1 MVKSGNIVK
10 KITSREIRA
19 IKRYV
24 PHETARRLSLY
35 LRSLKMLDRKKKT
48 LASSEDITRFLNVS
62 SVQFRKDLSYF
73 GGFGKRGVGY
83 KVKVLM
89 KEIEKILGTDAVRKI
104 ALVGV
109 GKLGSALLGYT
120 GFPEFNLQIVAAF
133 DADPDKIG
141 KIKRGFKIGSISSMK
156 EITKKEGI
164 KVAILSVPAESAQ
177 KVAHDLARCGI
188 KAILNFA
195 PVNLV
200 LPKDVFVSNVD
211 MASELEGLIYKLKR
225 NACMRRTL

>member
-1 MVKSGNIVK
+1 MVKLLNIVK
-10 KITSREIRA
+10 KITSREMGSS
-19 IKRYV
+19 KRYI
-24 PHETARRLSLY
+24 PQETARRLSLY
-35 LRSLKMLDRKKKT
+35 LRSLRMLDQKKKVV
-48 LASSEDITRFLNVS
+48 ASSEDITGFLNVS

-83 KVKVLM
+83 EVKALM

-141 KIKRGFKIGSISSMK
+141 KIKRGFKIENISNMR
-156 EITKKEGI
+156 EIIKKEGAEI
-164 KVAILSVPAESAQ
+164 AILSVSAESAQ
-177 KVAHDLARCGI
+177 DVARALASSGI

-195 PVNLV
+195 PVNLA
-200 LPKDVFVSNVD
+200 LPEDVFISNVD
-211 MASELEGLIYKLKR
+211 MASELESLIYKLKR
-225 NACMRRTL
+225 GSA

>member
-1 MVKSGNIVK
+1 MGPL
-10 KITSREIRA
+10 
-19 IKRYV
+19 KRYI
-24 PHETARRLSLY
+24 PQETARRLSLY
-35 LRSLKMLDRKKKT
+35 LRSLKMLDQKKKT
-48 LASSEDITRFLNVS
+48 VASSEDITRFLNVS

-83 KVKVLM
+83 EVKVLM

-120 GFPEFNLQIVAAF
+120 GFPEFNLQIVVAF

-141 KIKRGFKIGSISSMK
+141 KVKRGFKIEGVNRMREAI
-156 EITKKEGI
+156 KKEGI
-164 KVAILSVPAESAQ
+164 EIAILSAPVESAQ
-177 KVAHDLARCGI
+177 KVAHELAKCGI
-188 KAILNFA
+188 RAILNFA

-211 MASELEGLIYKLKR
+211 MASELESLVYKL
-225 NACMRRTL
+225 RRTRRG

>member
-62 SVQFRKDLSYF
+62 SVLFRKDLSYF

-89 KEIEKILGTDAVRKI
+89 KEIEKILRTDAVRKI

-141 KIKRGFKIGSISSMK
+141 LKLISSY
-156 EITKKEGI
+156 
-164 KVAILSVPAESAQ
+164 Q
-177 KVAHDLARCGI
+177 KAT
-188 KAILNFA
+188 
-195 PVNLV
+195 PVNGLPQQLLFFQVLPAGRQV
-200 LPKDVFVSNVD
+200 LPK
-211 MASELEGLIYKLKR
+211 
-225 NACMRRTL
+225 

>member
-1 MVKSGNIVK
+1 MVKLSNIVK
-10 KITSREIRA
+10 KITIREMGP
-19 IKRYV
+19 IKRYI
-24 PHETARRLSLY
+24 PQETARRLSLY
-35 LRSLKMLDRKKKT
+35 LRSLKMLDQKRKAV
-48 LASSEDITRFLNVS
+48 ASSEDITRFLNVS

-83 KVKVLM
+83 EVKVLM

-109 GKLGSALLGYT
+109 GRLGSALLGYT

-141 KIKRGFKIGSISSMK
+141 KVKRGFKIEDVNMMREAI
-156 EITKKEGI
+156 KKEGI
-164 KVAILSVPAESAQ
+164 EIAILSAPVESAQ
-177 KVAHDLARCGI
+177 KVAHELAKCGI
-188 KAILNFA
+188 RAILNFA

-211 MASELEGLIYKLKR
+211 MASELESLVYKL
-225 NACMRRTL
+225 RRTRRG

>member
-1 MVKSGNIVK
+1 MGEDV
-10 KITSREIRA
+10 EIIMRLH
-19 IKRYV
+19 RY
-24 PHETARRLSLY
+24 
-35 LRSLKMLDRKKKT
+35 
-48 LASSEDITRFLNVS
+48 
-62 SVQFRKDLSYF
+62 
-73 GGFGKRGVGY
+73 
-83 KVKVLM
+83 
-89 KEIEKILGTDAVRKI
+89 
-104 ALVGV
+104 
-109 GKLGSALLGYT
+109 
-120 GFPEFNLQIVAAF
+120 
-133 DADPDKIG
+133 
-141 KIKRGFKIGSISSMK
+141 MK

>member
-1 MVKSGNIVK
+1 MVKLRNIVK
-10 KITSREIRA
+10 KITSQEMRPF
-19 IKRYV
+19 KRYI
-24 PHETARRLSLY
+24 PQETARRLSLY
-35 LRSLKMLDRKKKT
+35 LRSLKMLDQKKKAV
-48 LASSEDITRFLNVS
+48 ASSEDITGFLNVS

-83 KVKVLM
+83 EVKALM

-141 KIKRGFKIGSISSMK
+141 KIKRGFKIESVSNMK
-156 EITKKEGI
+156 EIVKKEGI
-164 KVAILSVPAESAQ
+164 EIAILSVSAESAQ
-177 KVAHDLARCGI
+177 NVAHTLAGSGI

-195 PVNLV
+195 PVNLA

-211 MASELEGLIYKLKR
+211 MASELESLIYKLKR
-225 NACMRRTL
+225 GNA

>member
-1 MVKSGNIVK
+1 MVKLHNIVK
-10 KITSREIRA
+10 KITSREMRPL
-19 IKRYV
+19 KRYI
-24 PHETARRLSLY
+24 PQETARRLSLY
-35 LRSLKMLDRKKKT
+35 LRSLKMLDQKKKAV
-48 LASSEDITRFLNVS
+48 ASSGDITRFLNVS

-83 KVKVLM
+83 EVRLLT
-89 KEIEKILGTDAVRKI
+89 KEIEKILGTDAVRRI

-109 GKLGSALLGYT
+109 GKLGSALLSYT

-141 KIKRGFKIGSISSMK
+141 KIKRGFKIESISRLR
-156 EITKKEGI
+156 EVIKKEGI
-164 KVAILSVPAESAQ
+164 ETAILSVPVESAQ
-177 KVAHDLARCGI
+177 KVAHELAKCGVR
-188 KAILNFA
+188 AILNFA
-195 PVNLV
+195 PVNLT

-225 NACMRRTL
+225 SKV

>member
-1 MVKSGNIVK
+1 MGHIRG
-10 KITSREIRA
+10 KI
-19 IKRYV
+19 
-24 PHETARRLSLY
+24 PQETARRLSLY
-35 LRSLKMLDRKKKT
+35 LRSLKMLDQKNESV
-48 LASSEDITRFLNVS
+48 ASSEDVTRFLNVS

-83 KVKVLM
+83 EVKILM
-89 KEIEKILGTDAVRKI
+89 KEIEKILGTDAVRRI

-120 GFPEFNLQIVAAF
+120 GFFEFNLQIIAAF
-133 DADPDKIG
+133 DADPDKTG
-141 KIKRGFKIGSISSMK
+141 KIKRGFRIESISGMK
-156 EITKKEGI
+156 EVIKKEGI
-164 KVAILSVPAESAQ
+164 KIAILSVPAESAQ
-177 KVAHDLARCGI
+177 KVACDLARCGI

-211 MASELEGLIYKLKR
+211 MASELETLLYKLKSER
-225 NACMRRTL
+225 S

>member
-1 MVKSGNIVK
+1 MVKSLNIVK
-10 KITSREIRA
+10 KITSRKTA
-19 IKRYV
+19 PLKRYI
-24 PHETARRLSLY
+24 PQETARRLSLY
-35 LRSLKMLDRKKKT
+35 LRSLKMLDQKNKAV
-48 LASSEDITRFLNVS
+48 ASSEDITRFSNIS

-83 KVKVLM
+83 EVKGLM
-89 KEIEKILGTDAVRKI
+89 REIEKILGTDAARKI

-141 KIKRGFKIGSISSMK
+141 KTKRGFKIESISNMK
-156 EITKKEGI
+156 EIIKKEGVE
-164 KVAILSVPAESAQ
+164 VAILSVSAESAQ
-177 KVAHDLARCGI
+177 DVAGALADSGI

-195 PVNLV
+195 PVNLA

-211 MASELEGLIYKLKR
+211 MASELESLIYKLKR
-225 NACMRRTL
+225 GNA

>member
-1 MVKSGNIVK
+1 MVKLSNIVK
-10 KITSREIRA
+10 KITIREMGP
-19 IKRYV
+19 IKRYI
-24 PHETARRLSLY
+24 PQETARRLSLY
-35 LRSLKMLDRKKKT
+35 LRSLKMLDQKKKAV
-48 LASSEDITRFLNVS
+48 ASSEDITRFLNVS

-83 KVKVLM
+83 EVKVLM

-141 KIKRGFKIGSISSMK
+141 KVKRGFKIEDVNRMREAI
-156 EITKKEGI
+156 KKEGI
-164 KVAILSVPAESAQ
+164 EIAILSAPGESAQ
-177 KVAHDLARCGI
+177 KVAHELAKCGI
-188 KAILNFA
+188 RAILNFA
-195 PVNLV
+195 PINLV

-211 MASELEGLIYKLKR
+211 MASELESLVYKL
-225 NACMRRTL
+225 RRTRRG